1 MRSAIDLLDF
11 SGAKMEVASRLAGR
25 VDVHCHSR
33 MILSIWFSDNMKYIG
48 IAQLEG
54 LRTTISRRLRW
65 NTQIGEKVPE
75 SGSEPAALHYNRHE
89 LVSYKSIVNRL
100 RNPSLPSGKPCKFAF
115 LLLRILRREI
125 GYNFLETWVAAQ
137 RIPARVQFQITI
149 A

>member
-1 MRSAIDLLDF
+1 
-11 SGAKMEVASRLAGR
+11 MEVASRLAGR

-33 MILSIWFSDNMKYIG
+33 MILSIWFSDNMRYIG

-65 NTQIGEKVPE
+65 KTQMEKKFLKVGLNQP
-75 SGSEPAALHYNRHE
+75 LYHYNRHE

-137 RIPARVQFQITI
+137 RIPVRVQFQVTI

>member
-1 MRSAIDLLDF
+1 
-11 SGAKMEVASRLAGR
+11 MEVASRLAGR

-33 MILSIWFSDNMKYIG
+33 MILSIWFSDNMRYIG

-65 NTQIGEKVPE
+65 KRRSEKKFLKVGLNQP
-75 SGSEPAALHYNRHE
+75 LYHYNRHE
-89 LVSYKSIVNRL
+89 LVSYKGIVNRL

-137 RIPARVQFQITI
+137 RIPVRVQFQVTI